1 MRAGECPAVKS
12 GSAMLEKS
20 KTPARGF
27 LRANC
32 FDDQGMSQGG
42 QVCQQKILHRFNA
55 FPAGGFRWLASG
67 LGGFP
72 GFRRVDFTVFVKNPP

>member
-1 MRAGECPAVKS
+1 
-12 GSAMLEKS
+12 MLR
-20 KTPARGF
+20 KTKAPARGF
-27 LRANC
+27 LRALY

-42 QVCQQKILHRFNA
+42 QVCQQKILRRFKA

-67 LGGFP
+67 QGGFP